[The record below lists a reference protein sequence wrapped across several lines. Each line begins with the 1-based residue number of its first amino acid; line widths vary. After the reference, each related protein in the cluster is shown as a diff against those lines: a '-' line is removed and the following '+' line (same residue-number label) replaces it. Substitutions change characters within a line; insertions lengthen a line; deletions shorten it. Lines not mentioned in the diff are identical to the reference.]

1 MIPIKKKWLET
12 KIALSQTIQ
21 NILDLNHKKKYLS
34 FLKKKKAEVVVD
46 KEAALEEELRV
57 LNKIAAQQATM
68 LKKYEAVL
76 EHAE

>member
-34 FLKKKKAEVVVD
+34 FLKKRKAED
-46 KEAALEEELRV
+46 AIEKEKALEEELRV
-57 LNKIAAQQATM
+57 LNKIAAQQAKM

-76 EHAE
+76 AHVE

>member
-34 FLKKKKAEVVVD
+34 FLEKKKEEVVIERED
-46 KEAALEEELRV
+46 ALNEELRV
-57 LNKIAAQQATM
+57 LNKIAAQQAKM

-76 EHAE
+76 SEVE

>member
-57 LNKIAAQQATM
+57 LNKIAAQQAKM

-76 EHAE
+76 EHVE